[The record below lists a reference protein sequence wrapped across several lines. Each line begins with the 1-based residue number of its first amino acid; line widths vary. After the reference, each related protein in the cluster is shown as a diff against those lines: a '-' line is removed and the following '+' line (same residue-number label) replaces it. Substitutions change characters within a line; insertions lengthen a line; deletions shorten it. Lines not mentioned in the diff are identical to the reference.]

1 MNLYDLTGEVLQLQE
16 LLDSDEVVDTDLLKD
31 VLADTTEDYE
41 IKLEAYAKVIKN
53 LSATVDAIKA
63 EVDRLT
69 TRKKALENNI
79 MALKNRMYESMKAT
93 GTTKVKG
100 DIFTISIQK
109 NGGRIPVIVDVD
121 TSALPDE
128 LVKIEEKPDIDA
140 ITAYLEKNP
149 DSKFAHFGERGEG
162 IRIK

>member
-16 LLDSDEVVDTDLLKD
+16 LLESDEVVDAELLKN
-31 VLADTTEDYE
+31 VLADTTDDYE

-53 LSATVDAIKA
+53 LSASVDAIKF

-69 TRKKALENNI
+69 TRKKAIENNI
-79 MALKNRMYESMKAT
+79 TALKNRMYESMKAT

-109 NGGRIPVIVDVD
+109 NGGSIPVIVDVD
-121 TSALPDE
+121 TSELPDD
-128 LVKIEEKPDIDA
+128 LVKIEEKPDITA
-140 ITAYLEKNP
+140 ITAFLEKHP
-149 DSKFAHFGERGEG
+149 DSKYAHFGTRGEG

>member
-16 LLDSDEVVDTDLLKD
+16 LLESDEVVDVELLKN
-31 VLADTTEDYE
+31 VLADTTDDYE

-53 LSATVDAIKA
+53 LSASVDAIKF

-79 MALKNRMYESMKAT
+79 TALKNRMYESMKAT

-121 TSALPDE
+121 TSELPDD

-140 ITAYLEKNP
+140 ITAFLEKHP
-149 DSKFAHFGERGEG
+149 DSKLAHFGERGEG

>member
-16 LLDSDEVVDTDLLKD
+16 LLESDEVVDTELLKD

-53 LSATVDAIKA
+53 LTATVDAIKF

-79 MALKNRMYESMKAT
+79 TALKTRMYESMKAT

-149 DSKFAHFGERGEG
+149 DSKLAHFGERGEG

>member
-1 MNLYDLTGEVLQLQE
+1 MNLYDITGDVLQLQE
-16 LLDSDEVVDTDLLKD
+16 LLESDEVVDTELLKD

-53 LSATVDAIKA
+53 LSANVDAIKA

-79 MALKNRMYESMKAT
+79 TALKNRMYESMKAT

-149 DSKFAHFGERGEG
+149 DSKLAHFGSRGEG